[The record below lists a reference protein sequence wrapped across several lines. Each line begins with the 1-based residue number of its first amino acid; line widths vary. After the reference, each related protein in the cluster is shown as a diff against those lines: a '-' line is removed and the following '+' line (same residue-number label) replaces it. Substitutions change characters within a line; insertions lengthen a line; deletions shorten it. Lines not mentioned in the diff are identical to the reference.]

1 MEQSFFIPN
10 VRPQLSV
17 LIEKTLWPRSQS
29 DLDLGNWDKVKTRPH
44 VFIQGAPFLPP
55 TWPSVRAGSV
65 RRCYYKKNDGML
77 FFNLVILPWEKLHV
91 HISSQ
96 TTTFAS

>member
-1 MEQSFFIPN
+1 MQIYIYIYIYIYIKCVEQSFFIPN

-17 LIEKTLWPRSQS
+17 LIEKTLWPGSQS

-65 RRCYYKKNDGML
+65 RRCYYKK
-77 FFNLVILPWEKLHV
+77 K
-91 HISSQ
+91 
-96 TTTFAS
+96 